1 MSEQPTSNLGT
12 VIDIMATSS
21 YLWRH
26 RTAPLLICWVG
37 NQDIFR
43 GQVIGGFHVHK
54 VSPRLIPFVL
64 PQAFLMKHIPHSQF
78 SLESQENLISG
89 QMKVYS
95 SLDV

>member
-1 MSEQPTSNLGT
+1 MSEQPTSNLGDGNRYHGNHQLSPET
-12 VIDIMATSS
+12 WNSS
-21 YLWRH
+21 
-26 RTAPLLICWVG
+26 PLNMLGW
-37 NQDIFR
+37 NQYIFR
-43 GQVIGGFHVHK
+43 GQVIGGFHMHK

-64 PQAFLMKHIPHSQF
+64 PQAFMMKPIPHSQF